1 MVARWVSCLWAA
13 RWDLRERVADGSLR
27 IDYREE
33 YLEGRTT
40 LGLGSSGRKEMSI
53 FWRLLE

>member
-1 MVARWVSCLWAA
+1 MSCLWAV
-13 RWDLRERVADGSLR
+13 RWDLCERVADGSLR
-27 IDYREE
+27 IGYREE

-40 LGLGSSGRKEMSI
+40 LGSGSSGRKEKSV